1 MFGMRYTLPM
11 HLIPFI
17 LALSAAPAVPA
28 PSVPLS
34 TRVHDVETGLLPPV
48 RVVNRP
54 GERMDLQAEMR
65 NHQVPAV
72 SIAVIHDRHLEWARA
87 YGVVSEGGARA
98 TTETLFQ
105 AASISKSV
113 TTMAVL
119 RLVEAG
125 ELSLDAPIGSELK
138 TWTLAQGKATES
150 NPVTLR
156 KLLSHT
162 AGTNVHGFS
171 GYAAGSPVP
180 TLAQVL
186 DGAKPANSPAVVV
199 DQAPDQS
206 FRYSGGGF
214 CIVQQAVLDATG
226 VPFPTFLAHTVLE
239 PLGMS
244 HSTFEQPLP
253 ATRTAGAAMPVDEHG
268 KPIAGGPHIYP
279 EMAAAGLWTTPTDL
293 AKWLI
298 EIQGSL
304 DGHANH
310 VLSAAMTRTMLTPVK
325 NRYGLGIEVSAVDS
339 VLRFSHGG
347 SNAGYR
353 AQYFADSRGNGAVIM
368 TSGDGGGILIG
379 ELLRG
384 IAAAYGW
391 SGFGQTE
398 RTAADIPLA
407 KQRAYLGSFA
417 SGDGFRFTVSDGAD
431 RLLIRFSDGTVGPF
445 YPSGEQSFFATRST
459 LQVHFDSPEGGE
471 LIFAPDDK
479 VAFRRVP

>member
-1 MFGMRYTLPM
+1 MRLLP
-11 HLIPFI
+11 LI
-17 LALSAAPAVPA
+17 LALSAPLVPPAPA
-28 PSVPLS
+28 VPLS
-34 TRVHDVETGLLPPV
+34 TRILHVETGLLSPV
-48 RVVNRP
+48 RVTNRP
-54 GERMDLQAEMR
+54 VERMDLQTEMQ

-72 SIAVIHDRHLEWARA
+72 SIAVIHDGHLEWAKA
-87 YGVVSEGGARA
+87 YGVLSPGGAGA

-113 TTMAVL
+113 TTMAAL
-119 RLVEAG
+119 QLVEAG
-125 ELSLDAPIGSELK
+125 KLALDAPIGSELK
-138 TWTLAQGKATES
+138 TWTLPPGKASES

-162 AGTNVHGFS
+162 AGTNVHGFA
-171 GYAAGSPVP
+171 GYGAGSAVP
-180 TLAQVL
+180 TLTQVL
-186 DGAKPANSPAVVV
+186 EGVKPANSPAVVV
-199 DQAPDQS
+199 DQVPGES

-214 CIVQQAVLDATG
+214 CVVQRAILDATG
-226 VPFPTFLAHTVLE
+226 VSFPAFLDHTVLK

-253 ATRTAGAAMPVDEHG
+253 PTLRSHAALPVDGQG

-298 EIQGSL
+298 EMQKSL
-304 DGHANH
+304 VGDANH
-310 VLSAAMTRTMLTPVK
+310 VLSPAMTRTMLTPVRG
-325 NRYGLGIEVSAVDS
+325 RYGLGVEVSSVEG

-353 AQYFADSRGNGAVIM
+353 AQYFADSLGNGVVIM
-368 TSGDGGGILIG
+368 TSSDGGGILIG

-384 IAAAYGW
+384 LAAEYGW

-398 RTAADIPLA
+398 RTAADIPFA
-407 KQRAYLGSFA
+407 DQRAYLGTFA
-417 SGDGFRFTVSDGAD
+417 SSDGFRFTVSDGAD

-445 YPSGEQSFFATRST
+445 LPSGEQSFFAVRST
-459 LQVHFDSPEGGE
+459 LQARFDSPGGGE
-471 LIFAPDDK
+471 LIFGPDDR